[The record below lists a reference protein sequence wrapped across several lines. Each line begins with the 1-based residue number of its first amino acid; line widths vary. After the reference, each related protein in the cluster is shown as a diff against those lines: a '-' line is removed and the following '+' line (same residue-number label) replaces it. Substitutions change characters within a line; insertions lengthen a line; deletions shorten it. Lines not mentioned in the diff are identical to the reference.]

1 MGINPIEYSAW
12 KGERSAQKARM
23 YVIARSVFRHKIRSV
38 GVLVLLILGFLMA
51 HAFQLLFAVL
61 STHEALEAESM
72 YEYMGFG
79 NTLFILVILLAAV
92 VTSDLIAEDMA
103 SRSFV
108 LYFSRAVKVRD
119 YLIGKAAAT
128 VLVMS
133 LLCALPP
140 LMVGIATMA
149 TQTGDDYAQSA
160 GVLGRTAVAGAL
172 LTVFF
177 VPYGMMMSS
186 ITNRKSYAAVG
197 TFMSFFVL
205 VIVAQIFSGFDEAWR
220 IISPVDSLSF
230 AFGWIFDVETPDYV
244 NWGALACFL
253 IGFMLIPA
261 AFVYLRL
268 KKQVVGG

>member
-12 KGERSAQKARM
+12 KGERSAQKARV
-23 YVIARSVFRHKIRSV
+23 YVIARSVFRHKIRSI
-38 GVLVLLILGFLMA
+38 GVMILLIIGFLLV

-61 STHEALEAESM
+61 SPHEALEADWMHS
-72 YEYMGFG
+72 YMASG
-79 NTLFILVILLAAV
+79 NTLFVFTILLVAV

-108 LYFSRAVKVRD
+108 LYFSRAVKVSD
-119 YLIGKAAAT
+119 YLVGKAVAT

-133 LLCALPP
+133 LMCALPP
-140 LMVGIATMA
+140 LMVGIASIA
-149 TQTGDDYAQSA
+149 TQTGDDYVQSA
-160 GVLGRTAVAGAL
+160 GVLGRSLAAGAL

-205 VIVAQIFSGFDEAWR
+205 MIVAQIFSGFDDAWR
-220 IISPVDSLSF
+220 IISPADSLSF
-230 AFGWIFDVETPDYV
+230 AFGWILDVETPDYV
-244 NWGALACFL
+244 NWGALAGFL
-253 IGFMLIPA
+253 AGFMVVPA
-261 AFVYLRL
+261 AFVYMKLR
-268 KKQVVGG
+268 KQVVGG